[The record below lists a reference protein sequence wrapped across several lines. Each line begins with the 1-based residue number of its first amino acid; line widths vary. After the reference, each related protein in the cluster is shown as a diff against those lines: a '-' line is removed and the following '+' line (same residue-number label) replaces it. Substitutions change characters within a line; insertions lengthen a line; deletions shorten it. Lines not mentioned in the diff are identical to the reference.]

1 MNCKNCNNAL
11 PSDAKFCN
19 KCGSE
24 VKTNPTENNEATITT
39 PTDSTPVEN
48 TGAIIKCGNCGYI
61 GAGENNRSLGAK
73 ILAWICVVFAPLITI
88 LYFVATHK
96 YRCPK
101 CKSTFLGIK
110 NKEGVFAGQRGGA
123 TRWVFI
129 IIIIF
134 VGIAIIGILSSVVLA
149 SLNTAR
155 QKGAD
160 ASIKANLSSLRVQ
173 GVLYEDSNKSYT
185 GFCDDSKATDSLKSA
200 SKSASLSQSE
210 SNYVCNDSSSGW
222 AASVPLRGGGYW
234 CVDSS
239 ESDPRAIDTELTTQV
254 SCSGGSS
261 YNGTN
266 TTSSS
271 VNWSTYTSSKD
282 GFSILFPKT
291 PTLDSKS
298 GIPVDDTDPTFTYS
312 WHNYQA
318 EDSNSTFFVFKYIYS
333 GEGLNVEDPDKV
345 LKAYLSVVANSEN
358 GHQILSSSFT
368 YVNSYRALDFLVK
381 AGTEN
386 IKGRFVLV
394 DNTPYLI
401 MMDYFPVNY
410 DADTYNKFIGSFK
423 VI

>member
-1 MNCKNCNNAL
+1 MNCKNCNNVL

-24 VKTNPTENNEATITT
+24 VKTNSFENNGANNSTA
-39 PTDSTPVEN
+39 TDSTPVEN

-61 GAGENNRSLGAK
+61 GVGENNRSLWAK
-73 ILAWICVVFAPLITI
+73 ILAWVCVVFTPLITI

-110 NKEGVFAGQRGGA
+110 NKEGVFSGQRGGA
-123 TRWVFI
+123 NRWVFI
-129 IIIIF
+129 IIIIL
-134 VGIAIIGILSSVVLA
+134 VGIAIIGILASVVLA
-149 SLNTAR
+149 SLNSAR
-155 QKGAD
+155 SKGAD
-160 ASIKANLSSLRVQ
+160 ASIKANLASLRVQ
-173 GVLYEDSNKSYT
+173 GVLYEDSNKSHT
-185 GFCDDSKATDSLKSA
+185 GFCDDSKVIDSLKSA

-222 AASVPLRGGGYW
+222 AASISLRGGGYW

-239 ESDPRAIDTELTTQV
+239 ENIPKAIETELTTQI
-254 SCSGGSS
+254 SCSVASS
-261 YNGTN
+261 YSGTN
-266 TTSSS
+266 TNSSS
-271 VNWSTYTSSKD
+271 ANWSTYTSSKD

-291 PTLDSKS
+291 PTLDSRS
-298 GIPVDDTDPTFTYS
+298 GILVDDIDPTFTYS
-312 WHNYQA
+312 WHSYQA
-318 EDSNSTFFVFKYIYS
+318 EDSNSSFFVYKYIYS
-333 GEGLNVEDPDKV
+333 DSLNIEDPDKV
-345 LKAYLSVVANSEN
+345 LKAYLGVVANSEN
-358 GHQILSSSFT
+358 GHQVLSSSFT

-394 DNTPYLI
+394 GDTPYLI

-410 DADTYNKFIGSFK
+410 DVDTYNKFVNSFK
-423 VI
+423 LI